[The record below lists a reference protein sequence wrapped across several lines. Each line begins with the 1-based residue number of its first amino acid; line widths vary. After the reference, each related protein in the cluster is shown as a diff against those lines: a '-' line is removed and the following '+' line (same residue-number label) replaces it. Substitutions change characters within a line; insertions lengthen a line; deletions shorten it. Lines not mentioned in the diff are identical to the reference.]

1 MLIYYND
8 YQDPIGFRAYTL
20 NSKKQKIAQNR
31 GSGSESKFSYSVVS
45 SSHSR
50 TSIIKKSTADIM
62 FDTLQHNRKK
72 LPGTF
77 ETAALCQIEV
87 AIYSSNFHV
96 HLTKTH
102 LAFLFFIFRHIRDLA
117 KSEEHIARVF

>member
-20 NSKKQKIAQNR
+20 DSKKQKNSTESWVRVRIEIFIFGCVVVTFQNI
-31 GSGSESKFSYSVVS
+31 
-45 SSHSR
+45 
-50 TSIIKKSTADIM
+50 IIKKSTADIM